1 MIEINNTFQ
10 LSLIMPV
17 FNAEKYL
24 KDSIESILNQTFKDF
39 EFIIINDGSSDNTGN
54 IIKSFSDPRI
64 KYFTKTN
71 SGLIETL
78 NYGLKKCSYPIIMR
92 MDADDII
99 SSKKTENQLIY
110 FKKSKSILTGT
121 SGYLIDSNGNKRAAI
136 DLPTEH
142 NDILKAMLKMSPSF
156 IHPSV
161 MFYKD
166 AVLKVGGY
174 DSKFKHAEDFDL
186 FLRLSKIGKI
196 SNMSERLIY
205 LRKHEN
211 NISLLNAEE
220 QIKNTI
226 ISKDIYKHNND
237 YLVNKSTYTKFR
249 QKIENSFFNRIYIK
263 VHLLIVKV
271 ENENL
276 KKNSFI
282 LLFLKAFRRVLKM
295 LA

>member
-1 MIEINNTFQ
+1 MKLSVLLPVYNGENYIKKAIDSVLKNSYKNIE
-10 LSLIMPV
+10 LIV
-17 FNAEKYL
+17 
-24 KDSIESILNQTFKDF
+24 
-39 EFIIINDGSSDNTGN
+39 INDGSKDLTLEILNSIPDDRLK
-54 IIKSFSDPRI
+54 IFS
-64 KYFTKTN
+64 KEN

-78 NYGLKKCSYPIIMR
+78 NYGLKKCSYPIVMR
-92 MDADDII
+92 MDGDDII
-99 SSKKTENQLIY
+99 SHNKIENQLSF
-110 FKKSKSILTGT
+110 FKKSGSILAGT
-121 SGYLIDSNGNKRAAI
+121 SGYLIDSHGNKRAPI
-136 DLPTEH
+136 DLPTKH
-142 NDILKAMLKMSPSF
+142 NDILKSMLKMSPSF

-174 DSKFKHAEDFDL
+174 DSNFKHAEDFDL

-226 ISKDIYKHNND
+226 ISKDIYKHNNNS
-237 YLVNKSTYTKFR
+237 LVNKSTYTEFR

-276 KKNSFI
+276 KKDFFI
-282 LLFLKAFRRVLKM
+282 LLFLKVFRRALKI